1 MNTDASVYGGSD
13 VGNMGGV
20 EAEAMPWMGQSHSA
34 LLSIPPL
41 GTLWLVP
48 EG

>member
-1 MNTDASVYGGSD
+1 
-13 VGNMGGV
+13 
-20 EAEAMPWMGQSHSA
+20 MPWMGQSHSA

-48 EG
+48 EGQALAK